1 MNSNRR
7 LRQGVAGRP
16 DVKLGRMV
24 LVSLGLHLIVF
35 LIFSGLI
42 LPRFGRVRPPVYFVD
57 LVNLPVA
64 RPQAG
69 RPDVRPEPAKPKPA
83 AAKKVTRP
91 EPKPAPPPPPAKPK
105 LAAPLKTAPPAPKP
119 PKSVPKASYDETLK
133 TIEAMQQAKQ
143 RQQEIDELK
152 AKLAELAKNDT
163 RQSGRA
169 GGGPGRHA
177 RRARGPGRSRAAGLA
192 AGLFQGQ
199 LAALQIPGSQSRP
212 GSPGDGSLRRRGE
225 PARLQDGEICPA
237 TRPSTI
243 R

>member
-83 AAKKVTRP
+83 AAQKVTRP
-91 EPKPAPPPPPAKPK
+91 EPKPAPPPLRPSPR
-105 LAAPLKTAPPAPKP
+105 
-119 PKSVPKASYDETLK
+119 S
-133 TIEAMQQAKQ
+133 Q
-143 RQQEIDELK
+143 R
-152 AKLAELAKNDT
+152 
-163 RQSGRA
+163 RSR
-169 GGGPGRHA
+169 PHRPRRRR
-177 RRARGPGRSRAAGLA
+177 RRACP
-192 AGLFQGQ
+192 
-199 LAALQIPGSQSRP
+199 
-212 GSPGDGSLRRRGE
+212 RRTTMR
-225 PARLQDGEICPA
+225 R
-237 TRPSTI
+237 
-243 R
+243 